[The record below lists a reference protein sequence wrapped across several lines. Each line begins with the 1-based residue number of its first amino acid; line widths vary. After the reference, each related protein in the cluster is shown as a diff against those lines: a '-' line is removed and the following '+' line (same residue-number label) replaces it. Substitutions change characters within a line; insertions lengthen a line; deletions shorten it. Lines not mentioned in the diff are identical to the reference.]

1 MAVKKT
7 IAIIGATG
15 RLGSAITRILAK
27 GPYRLLLCSRHID
40 ALHQQMLELEK
51 ESPAVDMEQADCAF
65 EAVWEADIII
75 PAVPPESE
83 KEVADTIKM
92 VSTQKIVIRIEEGE
106 EKEINIGYHDHLQDL
121 LPYSK
126 LVKIQNPLGPGE
138 WENPVHKRTGKEVAI
153 NGDDE
158 EALDIV
164 SQILVTAGF
173 TPVISQN

>member
-15 RLGSAITRILAK
+15 RLGSAITRILSK
-27 GPYRLLLCSRHID
+27 GPYRLLLCSRHTE

-51 ESPAVDMEQADCAF
+51 ESPAIDMEQADCAF

-92 VSTQKIVIRIEEGE
+92 VSTQKIVIRIEEGG
-106 EKEINIGYHDHLQDL
+106 EKEIKIGAHDHLQ
-121 LPYSK
+121 
-126 LVKIQNPLGPGE
+126 
-138 WENPVHKRTGKEVAI
+138 
-153 NGDDE
+153 
-158 EALDIV
+158 
-164 SQILVTAGF
+164 
-173 TPVISQN
+173 